1 MGWRLTD
8 SGKIL
13 SDRRIL
19 ITGASGGIGAEV
31 ARACH
36 QAGAT
41 VVLAG
46 RQSSKL
52 ESLAAELQ
60 SRTEIVAYDVTDE
73 QAVRDA
79 FRSLQAGGL
88 DGLVNGAGVMGESAL
103 AMTRLADLREQ
114 LEVNSIATFLHL
126 QLASRL
132 MMRKKSGSIV
142 NLASQVGEQGSAGQA
157 AYAMSKGAVSSL
169 TRAAARE
176 LADFHIRVNA
186 VAPGFIDTDMT
197 GHYQGEKRQQVLDRV
212 LMKRPGSAME
222 VAGMVVFLLSDQ
234 ASYTTGQ
241 VLAVDGGMRL

>member
-103 AMTRLADLREQ
+103 AMTR